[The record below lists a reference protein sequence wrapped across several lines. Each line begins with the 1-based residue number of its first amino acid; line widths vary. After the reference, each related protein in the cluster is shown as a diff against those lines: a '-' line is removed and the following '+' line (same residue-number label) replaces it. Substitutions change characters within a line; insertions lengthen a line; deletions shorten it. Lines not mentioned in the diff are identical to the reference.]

1 MRPAEQPEI
10 SLVLCT
16 YGPEQPLHLLFESLR
31 WQECRYELLI
41 VDQNS
46 DDRVPRLLEGYPDLP
61 KMLLRSA
68 PGLSRAR
75 NVGLRHVR
83 GPVLA
88 FPDDDCA
95 YPKGSLRQILNFFGT
110 APDAGI
116 LSGRNSV
123 EMKVLQTTCP
133 ALRPA
138 SISASLLLRNT
149 ASFSIFI
156 DRRKLPKRKHWDF
169 FDERLGVGAPFGA
182 AEETDYL
189 YRLLREGMQA
199 YSANTELTYHPD
211 KELSFSNFRRASSY
225 GLGAGAFFRKNMTA
239 NPAFLKMAA
248 RAFIG
253 PAFRALR
260 SAILHERFA
269 TEYHTRTLL
278 ARYQG
283 FLTWHRSTR
292 RDRETLAGNM

>member
-1 MRPAEQPEI
+1 MGSAEQPEI

-31 WQECRYELLI
+31 WQGCRYELLI

-46 DDRVPRLLEGYPDLP
+46 DDRIPRLLESYPDLP
-61 KMLLRSA
+61 QTLLRSA

-83 GPVLA
+83 GAVLA
-88 FPDDDCA
+88 VPDDDCA
-95 YPKGSLRQILNFFGT
+95 YRKGALRKILDFFDA

-116 LSGRNSV
+116 LSGCNS
-123 EMKVLQTTCP
+123 MDRKVLQTTCP
-133 ALRPA
+133 PLLTGRIP
-138 SISASLLLRNT
+138 ASLLLRNT
-149 ASFSIFI
+149 ASFSIFV
-156 DRRKLPKRKHWDF
+156 DRRKLPQRTSWDF
-169 FDERLGVGAPFGA
+169 FDEKLGVGAPFGA

-189 YRLLREGMQA
+189 YQLLRDGMQP
-199 YSANTELTYHPD
+199 YSANNQLTYHPD
-211 KELSFSNFRRASSY
+211 KELEFSNHRRATNY
-225 GLGAGAFFRKNMTA
+225 GLGAGAFFRKNLTA
-239 NPAFLKMAA
+239 DPAFLSMAA

-260 SAILHERFA
+260 SAILQEKVA
-269 TEYHTRTLL
+269 AEYHTRTLL

-283 FLTWHRSTR
+283 FLRWPRSDNAVDAR
-292 RDRETLAGNM
+292 

>member
-1 MRPAEQPEI
+1 MVSAEQPEI

-41 VDQNS
+41 VDQNT
-46 DDRVPRLLEGYPDLP
+46 DDRIPRLLANYPDLP
-61 KMLLRSA
+61 QTLLRSA

-95 YPKGSLRQILNFFGT
+95 YRKGALRKILNFFDA

-116 LSGRNSV
+116 LSGCNS
-123 EMKVLQTTCP
+123 MDRKVLQTTCP
-133 ALRPA
+133 PLVTARIA
-138 SISASLLLRNT
+138 ASLLLRNT
-149 ASFSIFI
+149 ASFSIFV
-156 DRRKLPKRKHWDF
+156 DRRKLPQRTNWDF
-169 FDERLGVGAPFGA
+169 FDEKLGVGAPFGA

-189 YRLLREGMQA
+189 YRLLRDGMQP
-199 YSANTELTYHPD
+199 YTANNQLTYHPD
-211 KELSFSNFRRASSY
+211 KELEFSNHRRATNY
-225 GLGAGAFFRKNMTA
+225 GLGAGAFFRKNLTA
-239 NPAFLKMAA
+239 DPVFLTMAA

-253 PAFRALR
+253 PALRALR
-260 SAILHERFA
+260 SAILQEKVA
-269 TEYHTRTLL
+269 AEYHTRTLL

-283 FLTWHRSTR
+283 FLTWPRSDNAVDAR
-292 RDRETLAGNM
+292 

>member
-1 MRPAEQPEI
+1 MASVEQPEI

-16 YGPEQPLHLLFESLR
+16 YGPEQPLQLLFESLR
-31 WQECRYELLI
+31 WQKCRYELLI

-46 DDRVPRLLEGYPDLP
+46 DDRIPRLIESYRDLP
-61 KMLLRSA
+61 QTLLRSE

-83 GPVLA
+83 GQVVA

-95 YPKGSLRQILNFFGT
+95 YAKGALRKILDFFET
-110 APDAGI
+110 APDAGVLTGRTSMDAGI
-116 LSGRNSV
+116 LQ
-123 EMKVLQTTCP
+123 KTCP
-133 ALRPA
+133 PLSVAR
-138 SISASLLLRNT
+138 ISGSLLLRNT

-156 DRRKLPKRKHWDF
+156 DRRKLPRRTRWDF
-169 FDERLGVGAPFGA
+169 FDEKLGVGAPFGA

-189 YRLLREGMQA
+189 YQLLRDGMKP
-199 YSANTELTYHPD
+199 YSASNELTYHPD
-211 KELSFSNFRRASSY
+211 KELEFSNFRRATDY
-225 GLGAGAFFRKNMTA
+225 GLGAGAFFRKNLTA
-239 NPAFLKMAA
+239 DPAFLQMAA

-260 SAILHERFA
+260 SAILQERAA
-269 TEYHTRTLL
+269 TEYHARTLI

-283 FLTWHRSTR
+283 FLTWPQSGQS
-292 RDRETLAGNM
+292 DRKSLAGNM